1 MKEYKYLALYNEMR
15 KHKES
20 LIVVAKLLG
29 VTPQTV
35 SAKLAAVHD
44 WTKSE
49 IDILCN
55 HYEKDYYELFRKE

>member
-1 MKEYKYLALYNEMR
+1 MKDYKYLNLYNQMR

-20 LIVVAKLLG
+20 LIVVAKLLD

-35 SAKLAAVHD
+35 SAKLAGEHD
-44 WTKSE
+44 WTISE
-49 IDILCN
+49 IEILCN